1 MCVVGHLEVENNCFF
16 ADDEY
21 LMLVVTC
28 FFCSF
33 ATSLQLFY
41 GPFGIA
47 MGSFSMA
54 FLMQLE

>member
-1 MCVVGHLEVENNCFF
+1 VGHLEVENNCFS